1 MEDIFDYYKE
11 QTILLSDSIN
21 NKTKIY
27 LDTNYWVDICDV
39 TLGKKKNT
47 VIEEIYRCLK
57 YGVEKNKLICPISYH
72 IFIEVLK
79 QNDEQTLYQTVKII
93 DELSQGYILK
103 EERQRFEL
111 ELFHFFYDNLKME
124 MDIKASQNYWDFIYN
139 LYGFIVPNLQKL
151 SLSDQFL
158 IHKKYFNDVV
168 KKYKLSDFI
177 KSQNFKQGLSHYQ
190 NYKVNTDWFM
200 SKKIEH
206 SQEYNTFH
214 QLYMAE
220 LSGVLDIYEED
231 IKRIFQKVL
240 ESKAKKDGIQIL
252 SDSKI
257 NNQIVI
263 NLIYNIFDK
272 KKLDLYLPSINIPTM
287 LYATVRWNKTQKYK
301 QGDFNDIGH
310 ATSALPY
317 YDYFFTEGN
326 LHTMIKQS
334 KYDEKYSCKVASKY
348 IDTLC
353 LLKEL

>member
-1 MEDIFDYYKE
+1 MENIFDYHNE
-11 QTILLSDSIN
+11 QTIFLSESIN

-27 LDTNYWVDICDV
+27 LDLNYWVDICDV
-39 TLGKKKNT
+39 TLGKKQNKT
-47 VIEEIYRCLK
+47 IDEIYCFLK
-57 YGVEKNKLICPISYH
+57 HGVENNQLICPISYH

-79 QNDEQTLYQTVKII
+79 QNDEQTLQQTIKII

-103 EERQRFEL
+103 EKRQRFEL
-111 ELFHFFYDNLKME
+111 ELFNFFYDNLKIKV
-124 MDIKASQNYWDFIYN
+124 DTKASQNYWDFICN
-139 LYGFIVPNLQKL
+139 IYGFRVPTLQHL

-168 KKYKLSDFI
+168 KKYKLSDMV
-177 KSQNFKQGLSHYQ
+177 KNQNFKQGLSHYQ
-190 NYKVNTDWFM
+190 NYRTDINWFM

-206 SQEYNTFH
+206 SQDHNVFH
-214 QLYMAE
+214 QLYMSE
-220 LSGVLDIYEED
+220 LAGVLDVYQKD
-231 IKRIFQKVL
+231 IQRVFQKVL
-240 ESKAKKDGIQIL
+240 DRKVKKDGILIS
-252 SDSKI
+252 SDGEI

-272 KKLDLYLPSINIPTM
+272 KKMDLYLPSIDIPTM
-287 LYATVRWNKTQKYK
+287 LHSTLRWNKTQKYK

-334 KYDEKYSCKVASKY
+334 KYDTKYSCKVASKD
-348 IDTLC
+348 IDTLAM
-353 LLKEL
+353 LKEL